1 MIPLPAEKAHALYN
15 GTTFDDG
22 SRLHLYFTHDDQEP
36 EPSAT
41 VLQVKNL
48 APEVS
53 SNDIYCLFRTFGP
66 LGYCT
71 VVSDEPNV
79 DIRGSALVQFYEQDD
94 ADAAVS
100 ELVCRHHTL
109 INILSTFSLTAFPS
123 TFPQKNLDAV
133 SMVKN
138 IMERHCESHIFLLF
152 QLDDQCQPKT

>member
-1 MIPLPAEKAHALYN
+1 LFPLTAEKAHALHN

-22 SRLHLYFTHDDQEP
+22 SRLHLYFTDDDQEP

-48 APEVS
+48 ASDVT

-79 DIRGSALVQFYEQDD
+79 DIRDSALVQFYEQED
-94 ADAAVS
+94 ADIAAS
-100 ELVCRHHTL
+100 ELVCKHHTL
-109 INILSTFSLTAFPS
+109 INNFYTFLLT
-123 TFPQKNLDAV
+123 TFPLAPKKN
-133 SMVKN
+133 S
-138 IMERHCESHIFLLF
+138 C
-152 QLDDQCQPKT
+152 CC